1 MGVAPGTLSTR
12 LRIDELSLRNPIAK
26 VTERLPNYISFMWLI
41 DQRTVQSEVLA
52 GEAVIVDF
60 TTGRYHA
67 AAGVAATVWEAMKQG
82 QEINEIMREVR
93 SSHTDVPEDAE
104 SSVLAFI
111 DSIVDA
117 GLAKQ
122 ADAEVA
128 PTSSSEQQTSP
139 VPTPWIVPLLESHND
154 LADLMLID
162 PVHDVTARGWPN
174 VPSANS

>member
-1 MGVAPGTLSTR
+1 
-12 LRIDELSLRNPIAK
+12 
-26 VTERLPNYISFMWLI
+26 
-41 DQRTVQSEVLA
+41 
-52 GEAVIVDF
+52 
-60 TTGRYHA
+60 
-67 AAGVAATVWEAMKQG
+67 
-82 QEINEIMREVR
+82 
-93 SSHTDVPEDAE
+93 
-104 SSVLAFI
+104 VLAFI
-111 DSIVDA
+111 YSIVDA

>member
-1 MGVAPGTLSTR
+1 
-12 LRIDELSLRNPIAK
+12 
-26 VTERLPNYISFMWLI
+26 MWLI
-41 DQRTVQSEVLA
+41 DQRTVQSEVLD

-82 QEINEIMREVR
+82 KEIDEIMSEVR
-93 SSHTDVPEDAE
+93 SSYTDVPEDAE

-111 DSIVDA
+111 DSVVDA

-122 ADAEVA
+122 ADTEVSQ
-128 PTSSSEQQTSP
+128 TSASEQQTSTA
-139 VPTPWIVPLLESHND
+139 PTPWIVPVLESHND

-174 VPSANS
+174 VPSADS

>member
-1 MGVAPGTLSTR
+1 MGVASRTLSTR

-26 VTERLPNYISFMWLI
+26 ETERLPNYISFMWLI
-41 DQRTVQSEVLA
+41 DQRTVQSEVLD

-60 TTGRYHA
+60 STGRYHA

-82 QEINEIMREVR
+82 QEINEIMIEVR
-93 SSHTDVPEDAE
+93 SSYTGVPDDAE

-111 DSIVDA
+111 DSVVDA

-122 ADAEVA
+122 VDTEVA
-128 PTSSSEQQTSP
+128 PTSSIQQQESTT
-139 VPTPWIVPLLESHND
+139 PTPWIVPLLESHND

>member
-1 MGVAPGTLSTR
+1 MGVASRTLSTR

-26 VTERLPNYISFMWLI
+26 ETERLPNYISFMWLI
-41 DQRTVQSEVLA
+41 DQRTVQSEVLD

-60 TTGRYHA
+60 STGRYHA

-82 QEINEIMREVR
+82 QEINEIMIEVR
-93 SSHTDVPEDAE
+93 SSYTGVPDDAE

-111 DSIVDA
+111 DSVVDA

-122 ADAEVA
+122 ADTEVGQ
-128 PTSSSEQQTSP
+128 TSSSEQQTSTA
-139 VPTPWIVPLLESHND
+139 PTPWIVPVLESHND

-174 VPSANS
+174 VPSADS

>member
-1 MGVAPGTLSTR
+1 MGVAPRALSTR
-12 LRIDELSLRNPIAK
+12 PRNDELSLRNPIAK
-26 VTERLPNYISFMWLI
+26 ETERLPNYISLMWLI
-41 DQRTVQSEVLA
+41 DQRTVQSEVLD

-82 QEINEIMREVR
+82 QEINEIMIEVR
-93 SSHTDVPEDAE
+93 SSYTDVPDDAE

-111 DSIVDA
+111 DSVVDA

-122 ADAEVA
+122 ANTDVA
-128 PTSSSEQQTSP
+128 PTSSSEQRAST